1 MFFCRYF
8 AFRGL
13 GGIDEVED
21 EDSHNK
27 GAEGVEQY
35 IAEAHGGARAASTA
49 LRAVEAV
56 SGSLVCLTPGQ
67 NAGRKRAT
75 D

>member
-1 MFFCRYF
+1 MLLCGNFT
-8 AFRGL
+8 FRGL
-13 GGIDEVED
+13 GGIDKVED
-21 EDSHNK
+21 EYSHNK

-56 SGSLVCLTPGQ
+56 SGSLGCLTPGQ
-67 NAGRKRAT
+67 TLAQQWAT